1 MFSSILSN
9 ISQNNSEMLEEQW
22 QKMQRRHKEEQQLQ
36 AHLEEVAETHH
47 VEHIAQK
54 ARKITKAKIREKA
67 EK

>member
-1 MFSSILSN
+1 
-9 ISQNNSEMLEEQW
+9 
-22 QKMQRRHKEEQQLQ
+22 MQRRHKEKQQLQ